1 MLSPAI
7 VGSQRYVGQLWA
19 TSSFNYQGKNSIS
32 SARIAAYALVIALD
46 ALDTVLDTPNGRQG
60 PCGAPESERG
70 RDLSAC
76 H

>member
-32 SARIAAYALVIALD
+32 SARIARVCAR
-46 ALDTVLDTPNGRQG
+46 N
-60 PCGAPESERG
+60 
-70 RDLSAC
+70 SAGC
-76 H
+76 VRHRP